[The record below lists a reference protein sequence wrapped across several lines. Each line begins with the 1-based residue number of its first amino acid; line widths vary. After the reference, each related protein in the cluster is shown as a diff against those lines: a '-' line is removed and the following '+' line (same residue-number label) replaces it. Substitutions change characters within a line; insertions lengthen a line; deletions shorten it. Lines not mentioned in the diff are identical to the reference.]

1 MEDKPSKPETPERAK
16 PAETGAKAS
25 AAPKPKKPAAKKPVQ
40 KSHETRTQTAAKAE
54 PARPA
59 RRSIVRKIKKPTT
72 WKGQAIK
79 YGLIALL
86 VSLLGL
92 GGTGWWYYNSLY
104 SDMPELPS
112 TAELWTIKR
121 DPAVEFRAMDG
132 TLLAI
137 RGPRYGRVVRVADLP
152 PHVPQAFIAAEDKR
166 FYEHDGADTTAIVRA
181 AWVNWR
187 TGRTVS
193 GASTITQQLIKNLVL
208 DPRQT
213 IRRKAQ
219 EVRLARE
226 LEERLSKNEILE
238 LYLNRVYF
246 GAGFYGLDAAS
257 THYFGKP
264 PAELTL
270 GEAAL
275 LAALPQAP
283 SRLALTG
290 NLDEARMRQAYVLSE
305 MADAGFI
312 DVLQADLARKEEIS
326 LVERAAESPQF
337 GYVLDAAVQ
346 QMQDL
351 LPENAPPDLV
361 ITLTIE
367 PELQAQVQE
376 LVATTIAEQGPDLS
390 ASQAAAIAM
399 REDGRIVAMVGGVD
413 YATSEFNRAT
423 MAKRQ
428 PGSAFKAVVYT
439 AALNNGASPY
449 DIRQDIPLEIGNWEP
464 RNYTG
469 HYLGPVTLSEAFA
482 ESLNT
487 VAAQL
492 TQEVGEETVVETA
505 RRLGIESDLDP
516 VPSLALGTSEVTL
529 EELTR
534 AYGTFMKDGLRLAPF
549 LIAKIED
556 TRGNVQYER
565 TEPSARRVIREDVS
579 RNMTA
584 MMVRTV
590 ENGTGGAARVDG
602 WRVAG
607 KTGTSQD
614 WRDAWFV
621 GYTRSAVVGVW
632 VGNDNDSAMRRV
644 SGGGLPAQIF
654 SGIMTAAMEGQEA
667 GGLRGAE
674 RYVAMS
680 PAAEQRVT
688 YYRSLAGAF
697 SSVAGRNVATLQAA
711 GMRQ

>member
-1 MEDKPSKPETPERAK
+1 MDGKSPASAK
-16 PAETGAKAS
+16 P
-25 AAPKPKKPAAKKPVQ
+25 KPTPAAKAGSK
-40 KSHETRTQTAAKAE
+40 QTAPKKKTPGLQRKATGKAK
-54 PARPA
+54 PKLSLRW
-59 RRSIVRKIKKPTT
+59 RL
-72 WKGQAIK
+72 IK

-86 VSLLGL
+86 VTMLGA
-92 GGTGWWYYNSLY
+92 GGTGYWYYRSLY
-104 SDMPELPS
+104 TGMPDLPS
-112 TAELWTIKR
+112 TAELWTVKR
-121 DPAVEFRAMDG
+121 EPATEFRSLDG
-132 TLLAI
+132 SLLAI
-137 RGPRYGRVVRVADLP
+137 RGPRYGRVVRMADLP

-166 FYEHDGADTTAIVRA
+166 FYVHDGADTTAIARA
-181 AWVNWR
+181 AWINWR

-264 PAELTL
+264 PAELSL
-270 GEAAL
+270 AEAAL

-290 NLDEARMRQAYVLSE
+290 NLDDARQRQAYVLSE

-312 DVLQADLARKEEIS
+312 DVLQADLARKEEIT
-326 LVERAAESPQF
+326 LVEREGEDPQF
-337 GYVLDAAVQ
+337 GYVLDAAAQ
-346 QMQDL
+346 EMRAL
-351 LPENAPPDLV
+351 LPEDAPPDLV
-361 ITLTIE
+361 VTLTVE
-367 PELQAQVQE
+367 PKLQTQVQE
-376 LVATTIAEQGPDLS
+376 LVAATMAEQGPDQS
-390 ASQAAAIAM
+390 ASQAAAIVM
-399 REDGRIVAMVGGVD
+399 RDDGRIAAMVGGVD
-413 YATSEFNRAT
+413 YTTSEFNRAT
-423 MAKRQ
+423 QARRQ

-449 DIRQDIPLEIGNWEP
+449 DIRQDAPLRIDRWEP

-469 HYLGPVTLSEAFA
+469 IYLGPVTLAEAYA

-505 RRLGIESDLDP
+505 RRLGIESDLNP
-516 VPSLALGTSEVTL
+516 VPSLALGTSGVTL

-534 AYGTFMKDGLRLAPF
+534 AYGTFMKDGLRLEPF

-556 TRGNVQYER
+556 TRGNVHFEHV
-565 TEPSARRVIREDVS
+565 EPSARRVIREDVS

-590 ENGTGGAARVDG
+590 ENGTGGAARVAG

-621 GYTRSAVVGVW
+621 GYARPAVVGVW

-644 SGGGLPAQIF
+644 SGGGLPAELF
-654 SGIMTAAMEGQEA
+654 SGIMGLTLAGEEA
-667 GGLRGAE
+667 RAPRGAE
-674 RYVAMS
+674 RYVAIS
-680 PAAEQRVT
+680 EAAEQRVT
-688 YYRSLAGAF
+688 FYRTLAGAF
-697 SSVAGRNVATLQAA
+697 ATVSGRDVATLQPANA
-711 GMRQ
+711 QQ